1 MITKGIATS
10 REHIENALEKGL
22 LQENTSS
29 TTKTMSPNSGSEDM
43 HLNGERTQSGHNHEH
58 YIKATY
64 HLLKDK
70 SMREL
75 HGLNQNNSSVN
86 QNVSG
91 HLPKRLL
98 PLKPRKHLIQ
108 QISRITKP
116 FQEEDGEEDNPISF
130 SANVRN
136 VQQLEL
142 PTDDGNGFV
151 LPLARKCSIVSEEGS
166 CVAEG
171 TGSDISSCDGPT
183 LTHDDQNIT
192 HSIVNIV
199 VTDCSEVDETEDI
212 QNSNE
217 SVNVELGPISDTN
230 QSSIEPEIKIN
241 KNGHIITNKMPSN
254 IATNPTLHLVS
265 SSPELL
271 RSNEVEDLEE
281 SDYENYVSSRSRPT
295 TMTTMILCN
304 ERKHDKDNDHII
316 SHFGTNVS
324 TNNSSINTNSPSMRI
339 IVQSKSC
346 SNISYNEN
354 DSSNNDKS
362 CELKNANSVSMKRHK
377 SDRTD
382 CCIIC

>member
-10 REHIENALEKGL
+10 REYIENALEKGL

-29 TTKTMSPNSGSEDM
+29 TTKTMSEEIP
-43 HLNGERTQSGHNHEH
+43 LNGERTQSSLNHEH
-58 YIKATY
+58 YVKATY

-75 HGLNQNNSSVN
+75 HGLNQNNSSVNQSAN

-130 SANVRN
+130 TANVRN

-142 PTDDGNGFV
+142 PADDGNGFV

-183 LTHDDQNIT
+183 FTNEDQNVT

-217 SVNVELGPISDTN
+217 SVNVELGPISGTN
-230 QSSIEPEIKIN
+230 ESCIEPEIKTNN
-241 KNGHIITNKMPSN
+241 KNGHIITNKKPSN
-254 IATNPTLHLVS
+254 MATNPTLHLVS

-271 RSNEVEDLEE
+271 RSNEMEEE
-281 SDYENYVSSRSRPT
+281 SDYENYVSQPSRSRPK
-295 TMTTMILCN
+295 TMILYN

-316 SHFGTNVS
+316 THFGTNVS
-324 TNNSSINTNSPSMRI
+324 TNNTNSPSMRI

-354 DSSNNDKS
+354 DSSNTDNKN
-362 CELKNANSVSMKRHK
+362 CELKNATSVCMKTHK

>member
-1 MITKGIATS
+1 
-10 REHIENALEKGL
+10 
-22 LQENTSS
+22 
-29 TTKTMSPNSGSEDM
+29 
-43 HLNGERTQSGHNHEH
+43 
-58 YIKATY
+58 
-64 HLLKDK
+64 
-70 SMREL
+70 MREL

-86 QNVSG
+86 QSLSG

-108 QISRITKP
+108 QISRNTKP
-116 FQEEDGEEDNPISF
+116 FQEEDVEEDNPISF
-130 SANVRN
+130 SANARN

-199 VTDCSEVDETEDI
+199 VTDCSDVCESCDT

-217 SVNVELGPISDTN
+217 SVNEELGPISDTN
-230 QSSIEPEIKIN
+230 ESCIEPEIKTN
-241 KNGHIITNKMPSN
+241 KNGHIITNKKPSN
-254 IATNPTLHLVS
+254 IATHPTLHLVS

-281 SDYENYVSSRSRPT
+281 SDYENYVSSRNRP
-295 TMTTMILCN
+295 TTMILCN

-346 SNISYNEN
+346 SNISYNDN
-354 DSSNNDKS
+354 DSSNDNKS
-362 CELKNANSVSMKRHK
+362 CDLKNANSVTCIKRHK
-377 SDRTD
+377 NDRID